1 MEFRAIAAE
10 EIDPFFRA
18 LSGAFGEAH
27 PDPEEV
33 AADRALL
40 EVDRTFAAID
50 DGAIV
55 GCAGVFTQEMIVPG
69 GAAVPTAG
77 ITMVGVLPTHRRR
90 GVLRALMGLMLDQ
103 AEERGEPLATLF
115 ASQGAI
121 YGRFGFAP
129 SAGHLSL
136 DVALDRVTWAV
147 EPAGGRV
154 SLLARDDALPLMH
167 GIYDRAVRA
176 RAGGIL
182 LTPEQFAISHREPDK
197 DADKPF
203 YAVHEDRDG
212 RPDAYAMYRMK
223 HRWPRGLPH
232 VELKVWRLVAT
243 TADGAQAMW
252 RYLFD
257 VDLVSKVTT
266 NARPIDDPLLL
277 MMEEP
282 RALRPE
288 LDDGL
293 FLRSVDVAAAWQA
306 RAFAADGSVRV
317 AVADAFRPGAAG
329 TFELRAE
336 SGKGVCRRVD
346 GDADVSCTVHALGAT
361 YLGAQTW
368 AQMASAGRVTEH
380 SVGALATLDA
390 MCRTDLEPWSIL
402 YF

>member
-1 MEFRAIAAE
+1 MEFRAIAAD
-10 EIDPFFRA
+10 EIDLFFRA

-40 EVDRTFAAID
+40 EVERTFAAFD

-55 GCAGVFTQEMIVPG
+55 GCAGVFTQEMVVPG
-69 GAAVPTAG
+69 GATVPTAG
-77 ITMVGVLPTHRRR
+77 VTLVGVLPTHRRR

-103 AEERGEPLATLF
+103 AAERGEPLATLF

-136 DVALDRVTWAV
+136 DIALDRVTWAV
-147 EPAGGRV
+147 DPPGGRV
-154 SLLARDDALPLMH
+154 RLLPRDEALPVMH
-167 GIYDRAVRA
+167 GIYDRAVRS
-176 RAGGIL
+176 RSGGIL
-182 LTPEQFAISHREPDK
+182 QTPEQFAITHREPDK
-197 DADKPF
+197 TEDKPF
-203 YAVHEDRDG
+203 YAVHEDGDG
-212 RPDAYAMYRMK
+212 QPDAYAMYRMK

-232 VELKVWRLVAT
+232 VELKVWRLVAA
-243 TADGAQAMW
+243 TAGGAQAMW

-266 NARPIDDPLLL
+266 DARPIDDPLLL
-277 MMEEP
+277 MMDEP

-293 FLRSVDVAAAWQA
+293 FLRPVDVAVAWE
-306 RAFAADGSVRV
+306 RRSFAADGTVRV
-317 AVADAFRPGAAG
+317 AVTDPFRPDAAG
-329 TFELRAE
+329 TFELRVEAGAA
-336 SGKGVCRRVD
+336 SCRRVE
-346 GDADVSCTVHALGAT
+346 GDADVSCSVHAVGAT
-361 YLGAQTW
+361 YLSGHSW
-368 AQMASAGRVTEH
+368 AQLAAAGRATEH
-380 SVGALATLDA
+380 TPGALVTLDA
-390 MCRTDLEPWSIL
+390 MHRTDLAPWAIL

>member
-1 MEFRAIAAE
+1 MEFRQIRPD

-18 LSGAFGEAH
+18 LAGAFGDAR

-40 EVDRTFAAID
+40 ETDRTFAAL
-50 DGAIV
+50 DGGEIV
-55 GCAGVFTQEMIVPG
+55 GCAGVFTQQMVVPG
-69 GAAVPTAG
+69 GGTVPTAG
-77 ITMVGVLPTHRRR
+77 VTMVGVLPTHRRR
-90 GVLRALMGLMLDQ
+90 GVLRRLMGLMLDQ
-103 AEERGEPLATLF
+103 AAERGEPLSTLF

-129 SAGHLSL
+129 AAGHLSL
-136 DVALDRVTWAV
+136 DIALDRVIWAV
-147 EPAGGRV
+147 EPPVGRV
-154 SLLARDDALPLMH
+154 RLLARDEALPLMH
-167 GIYDRAVRA
+167 VIYDRAVRM
-176 RAGGIL
+176 RAGGVL
-182 LTPEQFAISHREPDK
+182 QTPEEFAISHREPGK
-197 DADKPF
+197 DEDKPF
-203 YAVHEDRDG
+203 YAVREDGDG

-232 VELKVWRLVAT
+232 VELKVWRLVAAT
-243 TADGAQAMW
+243 PHGAQAMW
-252 RYLFD
+252 RYLCE

-266 NARPIDDPLLL
+266 YARPIDEPLLL

-293 FLRSVDVAAAWQA
+293 FLRPVDVAAAWEA
-306 RAFAADGSVRV
+306 RAFASDGAVRV
-317 AVADAFRPGAAG
+317 SVAEAFRPEASG

-336 SGKGVCRRVD
+336 GGAGTCRRVD

-361 YLGAQTW
+361 YLGGHTW
-368 AQMASAGRVTEH
+368 AGLAAAGRAVEH
-380 SVGALATLDA
+380 TPGALATLDA
-390 MCRTDLEPWSIL
+390 MCRTDLAPWSIL